1 MENNDDKPRVMS
13 KQHELDI
20 LELIHL
26 RRMVKHLQASLEK
39 KNKIISHLTDELET
53 YENLSLF

>member
-1 MENNDDKPRVMS
+1 MENNDDKPRFMS

-39 KNKIISHLTDELET
+39 KNKIISHLTEELET